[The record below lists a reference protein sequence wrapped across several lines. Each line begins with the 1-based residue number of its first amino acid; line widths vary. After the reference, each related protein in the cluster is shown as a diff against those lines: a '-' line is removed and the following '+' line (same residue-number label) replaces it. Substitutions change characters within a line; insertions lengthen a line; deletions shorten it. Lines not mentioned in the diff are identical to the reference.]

1 MKLLVDLSGCD
12 MRYSSIAI
20 YSLRILSGFVDNGVK
35 DVKVLCNTNILK
47 DVREL
52 CPEYDIIPI
61 EMTRK
66 ISPINAVKGY
76 FRWRKVVKNIDYDVI
91 YLPHPF
97 PPYHCI
103 YRKGKIVTTILDIEG
118 LRAYHGLKLMI
129 FRYVYP
135 FVIKHS
141 NRLTTI
147 SAFVKDDVLKE
158 YPFVDGNK
166 IQPVHCSVV
175 VGTPQV
181 NISPLEDKYLLYV
194 SSFLKH
200 KNIITLVKAFNI
212 LKDKIPHKLV
222 LIGRVNDY
230 WKGNVEPYIIENRL
244 RERIVHL
251 ATGVTDDELAR
262 WYKYA
267 DVFVHPSYMEG
278 FGYPPV
284 EAAILGTPVITTK
297 ETSLEEVTMGL
308 LNYYEPAMDEQALAD
323 KIFDILSNKPSK
335 EKLMEISEV
344 YQKEYNYKKI
354 AQELYEELLITTE
367 N

>member
-20 YSLRILSGFVDNGVK
+20 YSLRILKGFVDNNIKDVIILCNYNIFK
-35 DVKVLCNTNILK
+35 DVK
-47 DVREL
+47 EL
-52 CPEYDIIPI
+52 CPCYEVIPI

-66 ISPINAVKGY
+66 ISLINAIRGY
-76 FRWRKVVKNIDYDVI
+76 FRWRKKVKNIVFDVI

-118 LRAYHGLKLMI
+118 LRAYQGVKLRV
-129 FRYVYP
+129 FRKVYP

-141 NRLTTI
+141 DRLTTI
-147 SAFVKDDVLKE
+147 SSFVKNDILKE
-158 YPFVDGNK
+158 YPFVDRNK

-175 VGTPQV
+175 VGTPQE
-181 NISPLEDKYLLYV
+181 NISPLEHKYLLYV

-200 KNIITLVKAFNI
+200 KNVITLVRAFNI
-212 LKDKIPHKLV
+212 LKDRIPHKLV

-230 WKGNVEPYIIENRL
+230 WKENVEPYIFENRL
-244 RERIVHL
+244 CDRIVHL
-251 ATGVTDDELAR
+251 AKGVTDDELAR

-267 DVFVHPSYMEG
+267 DLFVHPSYMEG

-284 EAAILGTPVITTK
+284 EAAILGAPVITTK

-308 LNYYEPAMDEQALAD
+308 LNYYEPATDEHALAD
-323 KIFDILSNKPSK
+323 KILDVLDNRPSR
-335 EKLMEISEV
+335 EKLNVISEM
-344 YQKEYNYKKI
+344 YQKEYDYKII
-354 AQELYEELLITTE
+354 AQELYNEILTTVK